1 MKSTKTKSGF
11 TLAEALTTLVIIGV
25 IASLTI
31 PALNNS
37 TNDKQYFAQYK
48 KAVSIF
54 AQTIDRMNAEHT
66 YKRNNINKSFDNFKK
81 YFNIAKDCTENGS
94 ATDCWDYNADDQG
107 PCPAS
112 DNVFVDI
119 SGIAWAL
126 PTNQVWGF
134 AVDTN
139 GMKGPNK
146 FGKDRWCIFSADK
159 DGEYNDGSKKPI
171 TALPYP
177 NEDYTSV
184 SAECK
189 YPPCYYQSAI
199 SR

>member
-1 MKSTKTKSGF
+1 MKIKTKRGF

-31 PALNNS
+31 PALNNT

-48 KAVSIF
+48 KAVAVFS
-54 AQTIDRMNAEHT
+54 QTIDRMNVENK
-66 YKRNNINKSFDNFKK
+66 YKRGNIDKSFENFKT
-81 YFNIAKDCTENGS
+81 YFNIAKDCSKDGS
-94 ATDCWDYNADDQG
+94 ASDCWDYDADDKG

-112 DNVFVDI
+112 KDVFVDI

-126 PTNQVWGF
+126 PSNKVWGF
-134 AVDTN
+134 TVDIN
-139 GMKGPNK
+139 GIKGPNRY
-146 FGKDRWCIFSADK
+146 GKDRWCIFSADK
-159 DGEYNDGSKKPI
+159 DGEYNDGTKKPI
-171 TALPYP
+171 SALPYP
-177 NEDYTSV
+177 NADYTSK
-184 SAECK
+184 SSECK